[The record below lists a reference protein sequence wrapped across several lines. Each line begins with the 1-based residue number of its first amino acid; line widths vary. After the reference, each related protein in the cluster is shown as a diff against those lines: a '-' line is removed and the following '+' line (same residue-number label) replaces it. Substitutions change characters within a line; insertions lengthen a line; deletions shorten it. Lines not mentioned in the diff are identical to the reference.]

1 MNHVILKLVTGA
13 VVFGGY
19 HVNRSNDKNITIT
32 KPYTYIVN
40 EEGIPGIAPY
50 DTFAFQGELSSMMFP
65 LSTVLQYADFGDCK
79 EARDAYVSVTTGI
92 VMPTQKIIL

>member
-19 HVNRSNDKNITIT
+19 GGITDKYITIT

-40 EEGIPGIAPY
+40 EKGEPGIAPY
-50 DTFAFQGELSSMMFP
+50 DTFAFQGELSSMTFP
-65 LSTVLQYADFGDCK
+65 FSTVLQYADFGDCK

-92 VMPTQKIIL
+92 VMPTQKIII